1 MNETRVGMKL
11 FRTFHMYFNTY
22 DINLCVEFVRKLA
35 IVTKITIYFYNFIT
49 ILQIS
54 IFMIISEY
62 FCNLYDAYLN

>member
-35 IVTKITIYFYNFIT
+35 IVTKITIYLNIFVIDMMR
-49 ILQIS
+49 IS
-54 IFMIISEY
+54 MKFFESKP
-62 FCNLYDAYLN
+62 

>member
-35 IVTKITIYFYNFIT
+35 IVTKITINKY
-49 ILQIS
+49 
-54 IFMIISEY
+54 
-62 FCNLYDAYLN
+62 LYDNI

>member
-35 IVTKITIYFYNFIT
+35 IVTKITIY
-49 ILQIS
+49 
-54 IFMIISEY
+54 
-62 FCNLYDAYLN
+62 LYDNI